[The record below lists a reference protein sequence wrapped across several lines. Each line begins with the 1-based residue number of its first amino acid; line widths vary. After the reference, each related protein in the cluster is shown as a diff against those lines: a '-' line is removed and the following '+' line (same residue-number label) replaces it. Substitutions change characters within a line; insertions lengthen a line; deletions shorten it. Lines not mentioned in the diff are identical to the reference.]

1 MTLTLMTYTGPKQT
15 GSILGL
21 FHAFHMHAYNWIPK
35 KSDFASHCNSKKIYS
50 QQFSKYPPLQPID
63 MNDEVLRMENAE
75 LVLKMLMN
83 EKHER
88 TEKED
93 KKQMKAQAERVDK
106 AEKELHTVPFEL

>member
-1 MTLTLMTYTGPKQT
+1 M
-15 GSILGL
+15 GL
-21 FHAFHMHAYNWIPK
+21 FHAFHARIKLDTK
-35 KSDFASHCNSKKIYS
+35 KRRFRIALQLKKDYS

-75 LVLKMLMN
+75 LVLKTLMN

-88 TEKED
+88 IEKED

-106 AEKELHTVPFEL
+106 AEKELHTVRFEL